1 MIEYRFKEEKEI
13 ALHYAKV
20 LGDDVALKV
29 INEGSVSSKKEV
41 EAIAKFYWEM
51 VDFNIQETQ
60 SNSGKYSDM
69 EKWLERIYTS
79 FHIYFNNNGYGDIWE
94 NAIP

>member
-20 LGDDVALKV
+20 LGDDLALKF
-29 INEGSVSSKKEV
+29 INEGSVDSKKDV
-41 EAIAKFYWEM
+41 EAIAKFYWDM
-51 VDFNIQETQ
+51 VDLNIQETQ

-79 FHIYFNNNGYGDIWE
+79 FHIYFNNNGFGDIWE